1 MAANME
7 IKCRAETKGKDIQR
21 LSHLRIHPICSYQT
35 QTVLWIPKSEYWKE
49 PDMAVSWEAL
59 PEPYTYR
66 GGCLKLVIGLSVGSP
81 VEELE
86 KGLEELKRKN
96 NNINQPEPP
105 ELPGTKRSIKEY
117 TWLQLHM

>member
-1 MAANME
+1 
-7 IKCRAETKGKDIQR
+7 
-21 LSHLRIHPICSYQT
+21 
-35 QTVLWIPKSEYWKE
+35 
-49 PDMAVSWEAL
+49 
-59 PEPYTYR
+59 
-66 GGCLKLVIGLSVGSP
+66 LKLVIGLSVGSP